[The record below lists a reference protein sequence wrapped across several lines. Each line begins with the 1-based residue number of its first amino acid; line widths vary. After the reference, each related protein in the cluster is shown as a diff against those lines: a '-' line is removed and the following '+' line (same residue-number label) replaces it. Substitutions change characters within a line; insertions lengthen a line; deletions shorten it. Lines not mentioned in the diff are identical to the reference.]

1 MILTIA
7 AAIIAARSSGK
18 NDAIKSATDAQSK
31 TIDAMQSRLDVQS
44 SSIEEMRKENI
55 RLQLIIETV
64 SSALKSMGLIVS
76 IEGEMVKI
84 KDNNNNSTTT
94 RIHNKEVI

>member
-7 AAIIAARSSGK
+7 AAVMVVRNVGK
-18 NDAIKSATDAQSK
+18 NNADTKATEAQAK
-31 TIDAMQSRLDVQS
+31 TIDAMQARLDVQS
-44 SSIEEMRKENI
+44 NSIDEMRKDNT
-55 RLQLIIETV
+55 RLQLIIETIT
-64 SSALKSMGLIVS
+64 SALKSMGLVVT

-94 RIHNKEVI
+94 RIHNKEVA